1 MVARRREVPDRLQ
14 RRRPDRRSP
23 SPSASNI
30 WNDWD
35 YDGILSDDER
45 DFDSDGL
52 ANIYEYW
59 SADFQPWEPSFPGT
73 LRPDYI
79 DPDTD
84 GDGVLDGWDDQDH
97 DDVSNIDELSA
108 GHVGDESLRPGG
120 QPHLP
125 ALARRGAPRR
135 RSRRTSASRRSM
147 LVDPPRPPKWAKAA
161 DVTIEARGQLDVLP
175 DVPLGSRSKPSRRR
189 RPEYGSPL
197 PLTEGASDHH
207 MPKTAIIG
215 AARTPFGKLGG
226 GLSPLDATDLGGKAI
241 EAALERAEVKGEEVQ
256 HVVFGQVLQAGQGQI
271 PSRQAQIKGG
281 IPKEVSSETVNKV
294 CASGIRGV
302 GILDQAI
309 RAGDLEVGV
318 GGGME
323 SMSNA
328 PYLLKQARF
337 GYRMGDAKALDAMIN
352 DGLTNPFS
360 GKHMA
365 QEASEVAAELE
376 MTRAD
381 MDKFA
386 LRSHELAIAATEEGR
401 LPEEIVPVTISSK
414 KGDTTVEVDEAP
426 RADTNL
432 ETLSKLPPIFLEDGT
447 HTAGNAPG
455 VNDGAGALVVASDE
469 WAKANGKQ
477 VLATVVAQAQVADD
491 FPYLARTPANATKA
505 ALEKAGL
512 SVDDIDLFEI
522 NEAFAS
528 VALNSM
534 RMLEVPEE
542 KVNVNG
548 GAIALGHPIG
558 ASGARILMTLV
569 NELRRRGGGLGVAA
583 ICSGGGQGDAVIVE
597 VNGS

>member
-1 MVARRREVPDRLQ
+1 
-14 RRRPDRRSP
+14 
-23 SPSASNI
+23 
-30 WNDWD
+30 
-35 YDGILSDDER
+35 
-45 DFDSDGL
+45 
-52 ANIYEYW
+52 
-59 SADFQPWEPSFPGT
+59 
-73 LRPDYI
+73 
-79 DPDTD
+79 
-84 GDGVLDGWDDQDH
+84 
-97 DDVSNIDELSA
+97 
-108 GHVGDESLRPGG
+108 
-120 QPHLP
+120 
-125 ALARRGAPRR
+125 
-135 RSRRTSASRRSM
+135 
-147 LVDPPRPPKWAKAA
+147 
-161 DVTIEARGQLDVLP
+161 
-175 DVPLGSRSKPSRRR
+175 
-189 RPEYGSPL
+189 
-197 PLTEGASDHH
+197 
-207 MPKTAIIG
+207 MPKTAILG

-226 GLSPLDATDLGGKAI
+226 GLSSLDATDLGGKTI

-294 CASGIRGV
+294 CASGLRGV

-309 RAGDLEVGV
+309 RAGDLEIGV

-337 GYRMGDAKALDAMIN
+337 GYRMGDAKALDSMIN

-365 QEASEVAAELE
+365 QEASEVAEELE

-386 LRSHELAIAATEEGR
+386 LRSHELAIQATEEGR
-401 LPEEIVPVTISSK
+401 LPEEIVPVTITSK
-414 KGDTTVEVDEAP
+414 KGDTTVEIDEAP

-432 ETLSKLPPIFLEDGT
+432 ETLSKLPPIFMENGT

-469 WAKANGKQ
+469 WAKQNGKKI
-477 VLATVVAQAQVADD
+477 LATVVTQAQVADD
-491 FPYLARTPANATKA
+491 FPYLARTPANATKL

-512 SVDDIDLFEI
+512 KVDDIDLFEI

-534 RMLEVPEE
+534 RMLEVPED

-597 VNGS
+597 VNGT